1 MSVLFI
7 GPYRQ
12 LDEWGRRS
20 FNILQSLKKIDL
32 DITARPLFLTSNDI
46 QTEVEETEYTRFD
59 EYDILIQHALPTYF
73 ISDKSFKK
81 NIGVIDLE
89 TIDIAHSGWL
99 SKFNLVDEIWIN
111 SNVVKKYL
119 ETQFPQ
125 KTIRN
130 IQNFLDTSMIENFP
144 HEGTFEGIDPNRF
157 KFYFMGDASAKN
169 GIEEL
174 IIAYYRSFTRNGQ
187 VQLILFFPGVA
198 AETFQPIFQKAVEKS
213 GTLYDQSLTPL
224 VHVINTPFTQQQRV
238 IAHKECDCMV
248 SPSYTFSAQD
258 LALEAAILG
267 KNPIVTNGTG
277 TAEILTDQNA
287 WLIDS
292 YEECCAVVG
301 RPFSDIFTAQ
311 ETIRKPIIKSLSHC
325 MKEAYNNKYTRD
337 KKQLN
342 SKKLLQSLSYEAAA
356 NRLKDYICTS

>member
-169 GIEEL
+169 GIEE
-174 IIAYYRSFTRNGQ
+174 R
-187 VQLILFFPGVA
+187 
-198 AETFQPIFQKAVEKS
+198 KS
-213 GTLYDQSLTPL
+213 YGFRDP
-224 VHVINTPFTQQQRV
+224 VVRRV
-238 IAHKECDCMV
+238 CDKFV
-248 SPSYTFSAQD
+248 
-258 LALEAAILG
+258 
-267 KNPIVTNGTG
+267 K
-277 TAEILTDQNA
+277 
-287 WLIDS
+287 
-292 YEECCAVVG
+292 
-301 RPFSDIFTAQ
+301 RSDIGY
-311 ETIRKPIIKSLSHC
+311 E
-325 MKEAYNNKYTRD
+325 KYGDTFDDER
-337 KKQLN
+337 
-342 SKKLLQSLSYEAAA
+342 
-356 NRLKDYICTS
+356 RLKMKGLT